1 MTPTFITAAFC
12 FVRDGRLLTVRK
24 AGTQRFQL
32 PGGKI
37 DPGETP
43 WQAAVREVSEEIG
56 LDCSGA
62 EQVPLGEFTDKAAN
76 EPGATVRAT
85 VFVGALTATDSPK
98 PLAEIAELR
107 WYPLDAA
114 PAPELAPLLAR
125 KVIPALRAHRAG

>member
-12 FVRDGRLLTVRK
+12 FVRDGQLLTVRK
-24 AGTQRFQL
+24 AGTHRFQL

-62 EQVPLGEFTDKAAN
+62 ERVMLGEYTDDAAN
-76 EPGATVRAT
+76 EPGATVQAT
-85 VFVGALTATDSPK
+85 VFLSTLADTDSPQ

-107 WYPLDAA
+107 WFPLEAD

-125 KVIPALRAHRAG
+125 QVLPALRA

>member
-1 MTPTFITAAFC
+1 MTAAFC
-12 FVRDGRLLTVRK
+12 FVRDHRLLTVRK

-56 LDCSGA
+56 LDCAGT
-62 EQVPLGEFTDKAAN
+62 EPVPLGEFTDEAAN
-76 EPGATVRAT
+76 EPGATVQAT
-85 VFVGALTATDSPK
+85 VFVGTLAETDAPQ

-107 WYPLDAA
+107 WVPLDAA
-114 PAPELAPLLAR
+114 PVAELAPLLAR
-125 KVIPALRAHRAG
+125 QVIPALRARLAG